1 MQLPLTTLFK
11 IKISCSSVFDSQI
24 PATNYSTPT
33 VNLSLKAIQPARR
46 VAALITIFKDIDN
59 FNDDYIFQMNIL

>member
-1 MQLPLTTLFK
+1 M
-11 IKISCSSVFDSQI
+11 FDSQI